1 MKTAKILLLALI
13 LIAGCHLPAWAAN
26 TTVVDGNFIYV
37 TFDGSTAWSIK
48 TDAKLTQGAAIYSIS
63 VRPAAAADAATVRNQ
78 SAAGIPIFSYASATG
93 DALIEYYG
101 GVQASPYVVG
111 NEVTSGSK
119 MLIVLSAAPLFN

>member
-1 MKTAKILLLALI
+1 MKPPKILFLALI

-26 TTVVDGNFIYV
+26 TTVVDGQFIYV
-37 TFDGSTAWSIK
+37 TFDGATAWSIK
-48 TDAKLTQGAAIYSIS
+48 ADAKLTKGAAIYSIS
-63 VRPAAAADAATVRNQ
+63 IRPAAADAATVRNQ
-78 SAAGIPIFSYASATG
+78 AAAGIPIFAYASSTG

-111 NEVTSGSK
+111 NEVTNGSK